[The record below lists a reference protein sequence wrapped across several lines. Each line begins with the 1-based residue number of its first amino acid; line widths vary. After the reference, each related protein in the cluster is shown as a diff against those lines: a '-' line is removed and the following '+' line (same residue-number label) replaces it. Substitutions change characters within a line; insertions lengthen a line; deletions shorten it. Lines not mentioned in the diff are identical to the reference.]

1 MVKFV
6 EGRARMGRG
15 VVGREIGRG
24 GLGRAEFVGGGGD
37 LLGHVLDCT
46 LPFVAIATVFG
57 NRFSR
62 VERPKKWS
70 PWPWMM

>member
-1 MVKFV
+1 MRFV
-6 EGRARMGRG
+6 EERARMGRG

-24 GLGRAEFVGGGGD
+24 GLGRVEFVGGGGD

-57 NRFSR
+57 SRFSR